1 MDMLKYKLKAAA
13 IFILFVHNTIVYAQQ
28 SCEKDQ
34 YVIILSMDGFRWDY
48 PEKANTPNF
57 ERLAKNGV
65 RAQAFIPSFPT
76 KTFSNHYSMATGL
89 YTESHGIV
97 LNKFFAND
105 LGKKYSITSSEFYTG
120 EPVWATAEKQG
131 VKSASYFWLGSE
143 APIEKALPTY
153 YLEYNEAIPFENR
166 TDSVISWLQL
176 PENERPHLIMWYIH
190 EPDAMGNKYGPNS
203 QELITTVEYI
213 DQLVGNF
220 YNRIQELPI
229 AEKINMIF
237 LSDHGM
243 SEIHQDRAVFLN
255 EYLKPEWLEYQDGT
269 NPIFL
274 FDAKNEYYDSVYTA
288 LKNIPHVST
297 WKREDVP
304 ARMHF
309 SNNVRIKD
317 FVILADSSWSIWP
330 SREKQVI
337 EGGAHGYDNANS
349 DMHAI
354 FYAIGPAFKK
364 GYVSPPINNVDLYPL
379 VCKILNLNPSP
390 NEGSLENVLP
400 MLKE

>member
-1 MDMLKYKLKAAA
+1 MLKYKLIAAVV
-13 IFILFVHNTIVYAQQ
+13 FVFFVNNAFVYAQQ

-48 PEKANTPNF
+48 PEKANTPN
-57 ERLAKNGV
+57 LDKIAANGV
-65 RAQAFIPSFPT
+65 RAKAFIPSFPT
-76 KTFSNHYSMATGL
+76 KTFSNHFGMATGL

-105 LGKKYSITSSEFYTG
+105 LGKKYKITNSEFYTG
-120 EPVWATAEKQG
+120 EPIWTTAEKQG
-131 VKSASYFWLGSE
+131 VKSASFFWLGSE
-143 APIEKALPTY
+143 APIEKSLPSYTQ
-153 YLEYNEAIPFENR
+153 EYNEEVPFQNR
-166 TDSVISWLQL
+166 IDSVISWLQL
-176 PENERPHLIMWYIH
+176 PEPERPHLIMWYMH
-190 EPDAMGNKYGPNS
+190 QPDAVGNQSGPNS
-203 QELITTVEYI
+203 KEVVEMVEYLDKLI
-213 DQLVGNF
+213 GDF
-220 YNRIQELPI
+220 YNRIKELPNS
-229 AEKINMIF
+229 ENINLIF

-243 SEIHQDRAVFLN
+243 SEISADRAIYLN
-255 EYLKPEWLEYQDGT
+255 EYIKEEWFDYQDGT

-274 FDAKNEYYDSVYTA
+274 LDAKNEFYDSVYLA
-288 LKNIPHVST
+288 IKKIPHVSA

-337 EGGAHGYDNANS
+337 EGGAHGYDNINT

-354 FYAIGPAFKK
+354 FYATGPAFKK

-400 MLKE
+400 LLND